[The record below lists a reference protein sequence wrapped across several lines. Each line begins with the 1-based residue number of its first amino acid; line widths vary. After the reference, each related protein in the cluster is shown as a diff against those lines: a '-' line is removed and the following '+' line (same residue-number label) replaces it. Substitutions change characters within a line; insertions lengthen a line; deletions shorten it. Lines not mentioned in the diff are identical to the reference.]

1 MTKLRMMSLRFS
13 PSITMSELPKFR
25 GAVIAAAG
33 KDNTLFHNHTDE
45 GFAYRYPLVQYR
57 VMGGKAAML
66 CLNDGIEQMQSLL
79 GGSFLMQPQ
88 HFAGRTEQIVVEDLR
103 VNEFELCFL
112 EQPVRY
118 HISHWL
124 AFNQENYRQW
134 QALATDEE
142 RVAKLNALLVGNII
156 SFAKGVGWQ
165 LEERV
170 EINIDFATIGTR
182 YTNYKGKRLVAITA
196 EFDANLFL
204 PRGIA
209 LGKGVSLNKG
219 IVTIAR
225 Q

>member
-1 MTKLRMMSLRFS
+1 MSVRFS
-13 PSITMSELPKFR
+13 TPVSMSELPKFR

-33 KDNTLFHNHTDE
+33 RENDLFHNHHNE
-45 GFAYRYPLVQYR
+45 GYSYRYPLLQYR
-57 VMGGKAAML
+57 IMGGNAGIM
-66 CLNDGIEQMQSLL
+66 CLNNGVEQMQNLL

-170 EINIDFATIGTR
+170 EVNIDFATIGTR

>member
-33 KDNTLFHNHTDE
+33 RENSLFHNHIDE

-66 CLNDGIEQMQSLL
+66 CLNDGIEQMQNLL

-88 HFAGRTEQIVVEDLR
+88 HFAGRTEQVVVEDLR

-112 EQPVRY
+112 EQPVHY
-118 HISHWL
+118 HISHGL

-142 RVAKLNALLVGNII
+142 RVAKLGALLVGNII

-170 EINIDFATIGTR
+170 EVNIDPTSIETR
-182 YTNYKGKRLVAITA
+182 YTNYKGKRLVAISA
-196 EFDANLFL
+196 EFYANIFL
-204 PRGIA
+204 PRGVA

-219 IVTIAR
+219 IVTISR